1 MKRCS
6 INNNN
11 YNLDIRMYSFQEILY
26 LFDLPDANNITHEQ
40 MKRAKLM
47 VLKTHPDKSK
57 LPPDFFLFYSKAFKI
72 IVDFYNDQQRI
83 NKEVPKMKIDYDKE
97 ADSFFEYNPAV
108 LDKVSSMPANN
119 FNRVFNDLFEKN
131 QMGKQ
136 IVNRNEWF
144 SKEGGEGENGSGV
157 FNGMKVST
165 VSAMNKTF
173 EQIKEKQQGMVVYR
187 GVRELPFSAGISSSN
202 LYEDIE
208 GDEATEDGGDAY
220 IETDPFSK
228 LKFEDIKKVHKN
240 ETVFAVGEKDYEKV
254 TKYHS
259 VEQYN
264 VARNMNDVSLETEQ
278 ENRRILEQRER
289 EFQNKMIHKQYQ
301 AKKKEIETSNKN
313 KSVLSYFLQL
323 DNGRTL
329 EQR

>member
-1 MKRCS
+1 
-6 INNNN
+6 
-11 YNLDIRMYSFQEILY
+11 
-26 LFDLPDANNITHEQ
+26 
-40 MKRAKLM
+40 MKRAKWM
-47 VLKTHPDKSK
+47 VLKTHPDKSR

-72 IVDFYNDQQRI
+72 IVDFYNNQQRTT
-83 NKEVPKMKIDYDKE
+83 KEVPKTEIKYDKE
-97 ADSFFEYNPAV
+97 VDGFFENNPAV
-108 LDKVSSMPANN
+108 LDKVSSIPTNK

-144 SKEGGEGENGSGV
+144 SKEGTGDGDAFSD
-157 FNGMKVST
+157 MKVSN
-165 VSAMNKTF
+165 VSAMNRTF
-173 EQIKEKQQGMVVYR
+173 EQIKEKQQGIVVYR

-202 LYEDIE
+202 LYEDME
-208 GDEATEDGGDAY
+208 GDEATEEGGDAY

-254 TKYHS
+254 AKYQS

-264 VARNMNDVSLETEQ
+264 AARNVSDISLETEQ

-289 EFQNKMIHKQYQ
+289 DFQNRMIQRQYL
-301 AKKKEIETSNKN
+301 AKKKDMETSNKN
-313 KSVLSYFLQL
+313 KSVLSYFLQI
-323 DNGRTL
+323 
-329 EQR
+329 E